1 MVPPAGLEEGGDS
14 INQEEY
20 FTWLKDK
27 GSYGS
32 HVEVSSGEIN
42 KDSESDHNHKSLY
55 GWC

>member
-42 KDSESDHNHKSLY
+42 RQ
-55 GWC
+55 